1 MPEEFSNEYILI
13 VTDDLGSVDA
23 PSVPTPRGWGDE
35 VRRRVENVAR
45 VPADL
50 LEANMNR
57 FLQFVGRLFKQVD
70 QQIGMDSDMK
80 LDEVELSIEI
90 SGKGEIKLV
99 AGAEAKSAI
108 TLKFKRV
115 EK

>member
-1 MPEEFSNEYILI
+1 MTDDYILI
-13 VTDDLGSVDA
+13 VTDDSTDA
-23 PSVPTPRGWGDE
+23 YADDPVRGQRGWGE
-35 VRRRVENVAR
+35 EIRNRVGTVAR
-45 VPADL
+45 VPATL
-50 LEANMNR
+50 LEENMNR
-57 FLQFVGRLFKQVD
+57 FLLLMGRLLKQVD
-70 QQIGMDSDMK
+70 QQIGTDSDMK

-90 SGKGEIKLV
+90 SGRGEIKLV